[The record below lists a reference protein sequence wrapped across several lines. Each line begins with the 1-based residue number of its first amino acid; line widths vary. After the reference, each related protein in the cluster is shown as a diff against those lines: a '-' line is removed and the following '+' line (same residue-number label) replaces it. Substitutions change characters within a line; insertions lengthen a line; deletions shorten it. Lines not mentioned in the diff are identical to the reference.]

1 MTAHEATVEVLTAE
15 VRVLMVGSRQ
25 VTLSVYGQ
33 LDKVSPDQIRPF
45 GRVAPRDALPGRIYV
60 IGKKSDGHELV
71 RSCMNWN
78 WPTDDEF
85 QSSTKPEVRDG
96 KETARVL
103 WQDAA
108 IDRWRILP
116 AAWRELRSVALD
128 WSELP
133 LIVLAGLR

>member
-1 MTAHEATVEVLTAE
+1 MSAHEATVEVLTAE

-33 LDKVSPDQIRPF
+33 LDEVSPAQIRPF
-45 GRVAPRDALPGRIYV
+45 GRVAPRDALPG
-60 IGKKSDGHELV
+60 H
-71 RSCMNWN
+71 WN

-96 KETARVL
+96 KETARVW

-108 IDRWRILP
+108 IDHRWQALP
-116 AAWRELRSVALD
+116 DVHMRGRD
-128 WSELP
+128 
-133 LIVLAGLR
+133 